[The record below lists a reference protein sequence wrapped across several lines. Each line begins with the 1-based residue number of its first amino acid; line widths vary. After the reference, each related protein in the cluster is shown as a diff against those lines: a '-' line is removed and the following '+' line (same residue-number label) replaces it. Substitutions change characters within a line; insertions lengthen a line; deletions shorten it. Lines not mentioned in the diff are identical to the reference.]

1 MNIPIYEPGNWFW
14 EIAETGEIWSSARAC
29 VVGVDDPGYIA
40 WASRPGSMPT
50 MIATRADLVDVL
62 ERQFPDGVGAGL
74 RVPMADDVAHERA
87 KRLASG
93 FDYDFGDA
101 RGVHRIGTTPED
113 LAGWDEVSKFA
124 GALID
129 TGMPAGTIDIFT
141 DTGPVS
147 VTAAEWRAIEV
158 AAAAFRQPIWVAS
171 FALAAMDPIPADLEN
186 DSHWP

>member
-1 MNIPIYEPGNWFW
+1 MDRYWHVLDTGDYYSSAKADFVESGDAAFIAWQDVHGAAQGIADAAELLDVLRAHEPGGVSP
-14 EIAETGEIWSSARAC
+14 ALVAAARA
-29 VVGVDDPGYIA
+29 V
-40 WASRPGSMPT
+40 RPP
-50 MIATRADLVDVL
+50 V
-62 ERQFPDGVGAGL
+62 
-74 RVPMADDVAHERA
+74 ADDVYVERA
-87 KRLASG
+87 RRLAAG
-93 FDYDFGDA
+93 FDFDFRDA
-101 RGVHRIGTTPED
+101 RGVHRIGTTPKD
-113 LAGWDEVSKFA
+113 LSGWDEVSKFA

-129 TGMPAGTIDIFT
+129 TGMPAGTVDIVT